1 MKQLWK
7 DCSASQHI
15 STSACLCS
23 QPQSIT
29 FPDKK
34 LCFPVYK
41 IVSSVSTDLS
51 PGWVP
56 HITHSQ
62 SLAYPLEMDFHW
74 GCACCLETIRVYF
87 TSCSNLISIAMV
99 SWREPWSR
107 SLELNEWMYL
117 STSEPFKNL
126 PKVLKLSNQTDVK
139 LDEEM
144 SLSISWNRFVL
155 DSTLGICDG
164 CSATSLIRQAIY
176 GFIRPSSWQAMTP
189 QMWKLCD
196 CHYLVI
202 SSIGRNKFGRY
213 IFH

>member
-155 DSTLGICDG
+155 DSTCTLGIC
-164 CSATSLIRQAIY
+164 SLTHGAMTAVQHLWL
-176 GFIRPSSWQAMTP
+176 GRPSMA
-189 QMWKLCD
+189 
-196 CHYLVI
+196 
-202 SSIGRNKFGRY
+202 SSDPPLGRPWPLKCGSSVTAT
-213 IFH
+213 I